1 MYIEASNRVFY
12 TCQYQSETSS
22 ARVYT
27 THKRTHVMAWQ
38 SQLYRQA
45 CKNAAKRNIAFT
57 LTRAQFDALLMRAEV
72 VLMDAPDQRLR
83 GQS

>member
-1 MYIEASNRVFY
+1 
-12 TCQYQSETSS
+12 
-22 ARVYT
+22 
-27 THKRTHVMAWQ
+27 MAWQ